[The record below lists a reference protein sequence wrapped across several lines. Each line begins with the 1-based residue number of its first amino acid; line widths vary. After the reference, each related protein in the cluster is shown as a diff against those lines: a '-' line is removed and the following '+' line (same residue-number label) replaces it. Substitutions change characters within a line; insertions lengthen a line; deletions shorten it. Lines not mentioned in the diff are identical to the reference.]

1 MQENIIGLLFKLER
15 PGNFGI
21 SFVVLP
27 PWGPEL
33 CTFKVGACVDFISI
47 KSLKGK
53 NFLFHANFLTAD
65 VKLPDFFQNFFCSL
79 TQSIYSREL
88 MVKIL

>member
-15 PGNFGI
+15 PGHFGT

-47 KSLKGK
+47 KSLKDE
-53 NFLFHANFLTAD
+53 NFAFLAKFLIAA
-65 VKLPDFFQNFFCSL
+65 VKLPEFFFPLFSSH
-79 TQSIYSREL
+79 TGSIYPKE
-88 MVKIL
+88 